1 MPHFIQLIPVVTPEK
16 PGPFAFYGLETGG
29 RVWYGKVKEAG
40 GQNDGGPDAIAW
52 RIVEDR

>member
-16 PGPFAFYGLETGG
+16 LGPFAFYGLETGG
-29 RVWYGKVKEAG
+29 RVWYGKVKEAR